1 MNYTVHNWDINVG
14 NIEVSGVSSSSTLL
28 VGDNE
33 QINLQSFYDT
43 PPESYIVGSLVP
55 LGRQAEEDY

>member
-1 MNYTVHNWDINVG
+1 MNFTVHNWDLHVG
-14 NIEVSGVSSSSTLL
+14 NIEVTAVSSSSTLL

-33 QINLQSFYDT
+33 KINLSSFFDT

-55 LGRQAEEDY
+55 LSRSIEER